1 MAELEVDYTKEKSRV
16 DATQAILFRQLRE
29 HYQKRDRLR
38 LIVDYRKKF
47 LDSLVRGGD
56 EEAKQAEANYEQA
69 KALSDK
75 DYEETAATVAR
86 QNPLTADEEAE
97 LALASV

>member
-1 MAELEVDYTKEKSRV
+1 MAGARARLAELEVDYTKEKSRV

-47 LDSLVRGGD
+47 LDSFVRGGD
-56 EEAKQAEANYEQA
+56 EEAKQTHLTPLSPSDVERGSRHGERAN
-69 KALSDK
+69 
-75 DYEETAATVAR
+75 
-86 QNPLTADEEAE
+86 
-97 LALASV
+97 